1 MLVEHNYWI
10 AQFIYMQFKYRSQ
23 YYEENV
29 PKRLNRKDRIWKNHM
44 STPLT
49 LSKQDQIVGTLLK
62 SMW

>member
-1 MLVEHNYWI
+1 MLVEQNWS
-10 AQFIYMQFKYRSQ
+10 AQLIYMQFRHRIQ

-29 PKRLNRKDRIWKNHM
+29 PKRSNCKDRICKNHM

-62 SMW
+62 SLW